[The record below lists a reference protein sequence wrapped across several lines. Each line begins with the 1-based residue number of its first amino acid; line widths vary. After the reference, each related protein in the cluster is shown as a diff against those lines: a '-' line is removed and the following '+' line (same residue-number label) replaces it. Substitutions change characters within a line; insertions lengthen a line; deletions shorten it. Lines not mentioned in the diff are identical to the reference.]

1 MNQRGPIL
9 HPLLIYDGGR
19 KEVIIMAHFN
29 VSMRAR
35 SFVVTMQVQ
44 NMKNLGWK
52 EEDYENPEWL
62 AYEIISLWEDSG
74 RDRTCAVSVCRSKD
88 GLYHAH
94 IAAYGNTTT
103 LRNVAGIFGGSHT
116 EPQLGGKKELSD
128 YIQKLG
134 KYAEKDE
141 EVLYTANLDA
151 IQDRQ
156 GQRSDLEEIDV
167 LIQEG
172 LTPSRIFAQNIH
184 FWKYEKIVR
193 SAYMEK
199 RNRETP
205 VHRNV
210 NVVWHVGSSGSGK
223 TYTFTKLVEQ
233 YGEDHVYFLNDYENG
248 GFDKYEGQPVLF
260 LDELKDG
267 ISYKWLLTV
276 LDQYKGQIHC
286 RYANVYMVWDEVHIT
301 SVYPPEEIFDLLTKD
316 LNRDFDTFI
325 QLKRRLTTV
334 VFHYKSGENYF
345 QYSIPADAYTDFYAL
360 KYRALGA
367 KDGFIALGKDESVPF
382 D

>member
-1 MNQRGPIL
+1 
-9 HPLLIYDGGR
+9 
-19 KEVIIMAHFN
+19 MAHFD

-44 NMKNLGWK
+44 NMKNLGWE
-52 EEDYENPEWL
+52 EEDYKNPEWL
-62 AYEIISLWEDSG
+62 ANAIIFLWENSG
-74 RDRTCAVSVCRSKD
+74 RDRTCAVSVCRSRD

-94 IAAYGNTTT
+94 IAAYSNTTT

-128 YIQKLG
+128 YVQKLG

-156 GQRSDLEEIDV
+156 GQRTDLDEV
-167 LIQEG
+167 YALIQEG
-172 LTPSRIFAQNIH
+172 LTPSQIFAQNIH

-205 VHRNV
+205 IHRNV

-223 TYTFTKLVEQ
+223 TYTFMKLVEQ
-233 YGEDHVYFLNDYENG
+233 YGEDHVYFLNDYSNG
-248 GFDKYEGQPVLF
+248 GFDKYEGQPVIF
-260 LDELKDG
+260 LDELKDNVDF
-267 ISYKWLLTV
+267 SWLLSV
-276 LDQYKGQIHC
+276 LDRYKGQIHC
-286 RYANVYMVWDEVHIT
+286 RYANAYMLWQEVHIT
-301 SVYPPEEIFDLLTKD
+301 SVYPPEELYKLLTEKLETKYD
-316 LNRDFDTFI
+316 SYA
-325 QLKRRLTTV
+325 QLKRRLTTIM
-334 VFHYKSGENYF
+334 FHFKRGENYF
-345 QYSIPADAYTDFYAL
+345 QCSIPAEEYTDFNVL
-360 KYRALGA
+360 RYRALGA
-367 KDGFIALGKDESVPF
+367 KDGFITLEKDEKSPF